1 MRAIHDTELVTKIAS
16 NCNIKKDAAKLA
28 QEQSSHL
35 FLCVLIDD
43 LTKRYGPVVRSSTV
57 IGVLDSA
64 FDIII
69 PEFGIEK
76 RVHTDQM
83 PLDVSLP
90 YPLYTQD
97 QSLMRLVC
105 HRAMITMNPLILS
118 LSIGKNQST
127 SSHGLHRTTPATLIL
142 HPSSPLVI
150 LPERLKLPHQ
160 SCEMDQSRSRLNT

>member
-1 MRAIHDTELVTKIAS
+1 MRAIHDTESVTKIAS

-43 LTKRYGPVVRSSTV
+43 LTKRYGPVIRSSTV

-83 PLDVSLP
+83 PLDVSLS
-90 YPLYTQD
+90 YPLYTKD
-97 QSLMRLVC
+97 QSLMRLVDY
-105 HRAMITMNPLILS
+105 RAMITMHPLIL
-118 LSIGKNQST
+118 
-127 SSHGLHRTTPATLIL
+127 
-142 HPSSPLVI
+142 
-150 LPERLKLPHQ
+150 
-160 SCEMDQSRSRLNT
+160 